1 LSNQPEVNMAPRT
14 ESYWNA
20 TAPASDFPA
29 LGEDL
34 EVDVAIVGG
43 GIVGVTT
50 ARLLKDRGLSV
61 ALLEARRIGE
71 GVTGKSTAKVTS
83 QHNVTYTVIERK
95 FGEDGAHCYARANEA
110 GVNTI
115 IELASRHDIACSLE
129 RKPAFTYTR
138 DDKHVSELEK
148 EVELARCLGLPATM
162 TRDAGL
168 PFDVAGAMRWDD
180 QAQFHPTR
188 YVKGL
193 AATLPGDKCHV
204 FERSRV
210 IDWAHDR
217 IATGTASVRARFV
230 VMATHLPLGQTG
242 LFYAENYPH
251 MHPVIMGRAEAG
263 RVPDGMYISVETPR
277 HSTRGHRDD
286 EGQSWM
292 IFTGPSFKH
301 GHVDQERDSFAEIER
316 FAAGTFGV
324 MPDYRWTN
332 EDYTPMDHAPFIGWS
347 TSNNHPLLVATGF
360 NAWGISTGTAAAILL
375 ADLIEGKENP
385 WEELFDARR
394 IKPLA
399 SAGEFVK
406 GSANVASHLI
416 GGYLGQ
422 KPHSFDDL
430 KPGEAAILRI
440 DGHNVAGYRDEGGK
454 LHAVSAACTH
464 MGCIVGFNEND
475 RTWDCPCHGSRF
487 ELNGEVIHGP
497 AVKAL
502 QPQRVDGSAK
512 ADADRELTEG
522 EAR

>member
-1 LSNQPEVNMAPRT
+1 MAPRR

-20 TAPASDFPA
+20 TAPSSNFPV
-29 LGEDL
+29 LDGDR

-43 GIVGVTT
+43 GIVGVTA
-50 ARLLKDRGLSV
+50 ARLLSDRGLSV

-83 QHNVTYTVIERK
+83 QHNVAYTVIERK
-95 FGEDGAHCYARANEA
+95 FGEEGAHCYADANEA

-115 IELASRHDIACSLE
+115 VELASRHDIACNLE

-138 DDKHVSELEK
+138 DEKYVSTLEK
-148 EVELARCLGLPATM
+148 EVELARCLGLPASM
-162 TRDAGL
+162 TRNTGL
-168 PFDVAGAMRWDD
+168 PFDVVAAMRWDD

-193 AATLPGDKCHV
+193 AASLQGEKCQI

-210 IDWAHDR
+210 IDWSHDR
-217 IATGTASVRARFV
+217 IATETASVRARFV

-263 RVPDGMYISVETPR
+263 RVPEGMYISAETPR

-292 IFTGPSFKH
+292 IFTGPSYKH
-301 GHVDQERDSFAEIER
+301 GHVDQERESFAEIER
-316 FAAGTFGV
+316 FAAETFGV
-324 MPDYRWTN
+324 TPEYRWTN

-347 TSNNHPLLVATGF
+347 SSGNNAVLVATGF

-375 ADLIEGKENP
+375 ADMITEKANP
-385 WEELFDARR
+385 WEDLFDARR
-394 IKPLA
+394 IKPIA
-399 SAGEFVK
+399 GAGEFAK
-406 GSANVASHLI
+406 GNASVASHLI
-416 GGYLGQ
+416 SGYLGQ
-422 KPHSFDDL
+422 KPHSFGDL
-430 KPGEAAILRI
+430 RFGEAAILKI
-440 DGHNVAGYRDEGGK
+440 DGHNVAGYRDESGK

-487 ELNGEVIHGP
+487 ALDGEVIHGP

-502 QPQRVDGSAK
+502 KPCSIDESAK
-512 ADADRELTEG
+512 AETARELTED